1 MIGINITWQWH
12 HNSFSFK
19 SNFSPHRP
27 ELWKC
32 FTLRILWVLVIRY
45 AQFYRNLCEQFRDI
59 FEFLQNG
66 LKLCTNWRLEFAN
79 FRMIKEKVLSLTHY
93 ANDPFTFYNQLNAS
107 RLAQIQKRRK
117 RVNLGKMQCRA
128 LFVIFKAT
136 FTKTAIKPKFDD
148 RFSLKISVIQCTIK
162 CPIFMFI
169 VTFLS
174 CLT

>member
-32 FTLRILWVLVIRY
+32 FTLRILWLLVIRY

-79 FRMIKEKVLSLTHY
+79 FWMIKERFYHSLIM
-93 ANDPFTFYNQLNAS
+93 
-107 RLAQIQKRRK
+107 QIQKRWK
-117 RVNLGKMQCRA
+117 RVNLGKMQCWA
-128 LFVIFKAT
+128 LFIIFKAT